1 MCSKRSYWGYGYFG
15 TIHFSSGTSLKCC
28 IVGCYGL
35 VIFTIK
41 VCLHSNFGA
50 TLFGFKQYT
59 TKIYTELDIFDFMSL
74 YLLICVFSS
83 FYFDF
88 ILVLLLSDNA

>member
-1 MCSKRSYWGYGYFG
+1 MHNSWLRFG
-15 TIHFSSGTSLKCC
+15 GMVTLEPYASVLECC

-41 VCLHSNFGA
+41 ASLHLNFGA
-50 TLFGFKQYT
+50 TLFGFEQYT

-74 YLLICVFSS
+74 FLCICVFSS
-83 FYFDF
+83 FYFRFYIGF
-88 ILVLLLSDNA
+88 IAQ

>member
-1 MCSKRSYWGYGYFG
+1 MWGYGYFG
-15 TIHFSSGTSLKCC
+15 TIRFSSGTSLKCC

-41 VCLHSNFGA
+41 ASLHSNFGA
-50 TLFGFKQYT
+50 TLFGFEQYT

-74 YLLICVFSS
+74 FYVYVFSL
-83 FYFDF
+83 FYFRFYIDF
-88 ILVLLLSDNA
+88 IAQ

>member
-1 MCSKRSYWGYGYFG
+1 MLCVNQWGYGYFG
-15 TIHFSSGTSLKCC
+15 TIRFSSGTSLKCC

-41 VCLHSNFGA
+41 ASLHLNFG
-50 TLFGFKQYT
+50 FEQYT

-74 YLLICVFSS
+74 FLCICVFSS
-83 FYFDF
+83 FYF
-88 ILVLLLSDNA
+88 